1 MLFKLIR
8 DKRNTMGEAEFV
20 ERKGVGHPDT
30 LADLL
35 AESLSRNYSTYTL
48 KKFGAVLHH
57 NFDKTGL
64 LGGKSSV
71 VFGRGKLTSPIRVL
85 INGRVSTAFGNEK
98 IPYKKIIGTTVV
110 DFFNK
115 MFPGMI
121 IAEDLDIVCN
131 LSNASSPGRTEEK
144 KAKKGSRRYWFEP
157 RSLKDLPE
165 LTKLVANDTS
175 LGCGYA
181 PLSNLEKMVL
191 KIEGTLNA
199 PKYKKINPWCGSDIK
214 IMANRIGNEVSITL
228 CVPQIAKF
236 VKNVNAY
243 KNNEK
248 QVINL
253 VDKISTEYISSKNI
267 SVYLNTR
274 DNFRTNELYL
284 TAIGSSIESGDE
296 GLVGRGNRING
307 LISNN
312 RPMSMEGACG
322 KNPVYHVGKLYNLC
336 ALNVA
341 QKIYRMTN
349 SYTEIFLVSQSGQ
362 DLLRPWKVVVKLE
375 NKNFSEKELEPVIVK
390 ELDSIPNVT
399 KMLLA
404 GKVKLC

>member
-1 MLFKLIR
+1 MLFRLII
-8 DKRNTMGEAEFV
+8 DKQNTLDEAEFV
-20 ERKGVGHPDT
+20 ERKGIGHPDT
-30 LADLL
+30 LSDLL
-35 AESLSRNYSTYTL
+35 AESLSRNYSNYTL

-71 VFGRGKLTSPIRVL
+71 VFGKGKLISPIRVL
-85 INGRVSTAFGNEK
+85 INGRVSTMFGNER
-98 IPYKKIIGTTVV
+98 IPYKKIIDTTIV

-115 MFPGMI
+115 MFPGTI
-121 IAEDLDIVCN
+121 VAEDLDTVYN

-144 KAKKGSRRYWFEP
+144 KAKKGSRKYWFEP
-157 RSLKDLPE
+157 RGLKDLPE
-165 LTKLVANDTS
+165 LRKLVANDTS

-191 KIEGTLNA
+191 EIEGTLNA
-199 PKYKKINPWCGSDIK
+199 PKYKKANLWCGSDIK
-214 IMANRIGNEVSITL
+214 VMANRIGNEVSVTL

-236 VKNVNAY
+236 VKNMNTY

-248 QVINL
+248 RIINL
-253 VDKISTEYISSKNI
+253 ANKISAEYFSSKNI

-307 LISNN
+307 LISNS

-336 ALNVA
+336 ALNIA
-341 QKIYRMTN
+341 QKVNQMTDN
-349 SYTEIFLVSQSGQ
+349 YTEVFLVSQSGQ
-362 DLLRPWKVVVKLE
+362 DLLRPWKIVVKLE
-375 NKNFSEKELEPVIVK
+375 SNNFSEKELEPVIVK
-390 ELDSIPNVT
+390 ELDSIPNIT
-399 KMLLA
+399 KILLA

>member
-1 MLFKLIR
+1 
-8 DKRNTMGEAEFV
+8 
-20 ERKGVGHPDT
+20 
-30 LADLL
+30 
-35 AESLSRNYSTYTL
+35 
-48 KKFGAVLHH
+48 
-57 NFDKTGL
+57 
-64 LGGKSSV
+64 
-71 VFGRGKLTSPIRVL
+71 
-85 INGRVSTAFGNEK
+85 
-98 IPYKKIIGTTVV
+98 V

-115 MFPGMI
+115 MFPGTI
-121 IAEDLDIVCN
+121 VAEDLDTVYN

-144 KAKKGSRRYWFEP
+144 KAKKGSRKYWFEP
-157 RSLKDLPE
+157 RGLKDLPE
-165 LTKLVANDTS
+165 LRKLVANDTS

-191 KIEGTLNA
+191 EIEGTLNA
-199 PKYKKINPWCGSDIK
+199 PKYKKANLWCGSDIK
-214 IMANRIGNEVSITL
+214 VMANRIGNEVSVTL

-236 VKNVNAY
+236 VKNMNTY

-248 QVINL
+248 RIINL
-253 VDKISTEYISSKNI
+253 ANKISAEYFSSKNI

-307 LISNN
+307 LISNS

-336 ALNVA
+336 ALNIA
-341 QKIYRMTN
+341 QKVNQMTDN
-349 SYTEIFLVSQSGQ
+349 YTEVFLVSQSGQ
-362 DLLRPWKVVVKLE
+362 DLLRPWKIVVKLE
-375 NKNFSEKELEPVIVK
+375 SNNFSEKELEPVIVK
-390 ELDSIPNVT
+390 ELDSIPNIT
-399 KMLLA
+399 KILLA

>member
-1 MLFKLIR
+1 MLFRLIIE
-8 DKRNTMGEAEFV
+8 KRNTLDEAEFV

-30 LADLL
+30 LSDLL

-71 VFGRGKLTSPIRVL
+71 VFGKGKLISPIRVL
-85 INGRVSTAFGNEK
+85 INGRVSTAFGNER
-98 IPYKKIIGTTVV
+98 IPYKKIIDNTVV
-110 DFFNK
+110 AFFNK

-121 IAEDLDIVCN
+121 IAEDLDTVYN
-131 LSNASSPGRTEEK
+131 LSNTSSPGQTEEK
-144 KAKKGSRRYWFEP
+144 EAEKGSRKYWFKP

-165 LTKLVANDTS
+165 LTKLAANDTS

-181 PLSNLEKMVL
+181 PLSDLEKMVL
-191 KIEGTLNA
+191 KIEGTLNS

-214 IMANRIGNEVSITL
+214 IMANRVGNEAFVTL

-236 VKNVNAY
+236 VENMSTY

-248 QVINL
+248 SVIKL
-253 VDKISTEYISSKNI
+253 VNKIAAECISLKNI

-274 DNFRTNELYL
+274 DNFKTNELYL

-322 KNPVYHVGKLYNLC
+322 KNPVYHVGKLYNIC
-336 ALNVA
+336 ALNIA
-341 QKIYRMTN
+341 QKINRMTN
-349 SYTEIFLVSQSGQ
+349 SYTEVFLVSQSGQ

-375 NKNFSEKELEPVIVK
+375 SNSFSGKELEPVIVK
-390 ELDSIPNVT
+390 ELDSIPNIT

-404 GKVKLC
+404 GKLSLC